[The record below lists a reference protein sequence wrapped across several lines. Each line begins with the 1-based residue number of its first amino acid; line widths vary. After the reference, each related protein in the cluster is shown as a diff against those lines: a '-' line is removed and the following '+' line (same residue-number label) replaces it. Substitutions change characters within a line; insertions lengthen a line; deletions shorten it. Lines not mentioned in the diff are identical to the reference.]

1 MNAPLRLT
9 LFSGFSNLYEHC
21 RHMPIYQWMNESIS
35 CFFVFVFVFYIIM
48 PLSLQWS
55 MIFRAPCMC
64 VCMCVCL
71 GSSCQCPGGGVA
83 VWQMLRCSQRYFL
96 PLSPPL
102 TPPLFLLLLLLLLL
116 LLSVLAVSRG
126 ELPPPLLLFT
136 QLPALLCSA
145 LLWEK
150 EERIIQLGNVSSSG

>member
-102 TPPLFLLLLLLLLL
+102 TPP
-116 LLSVLAVSRG
+116 S
-126 ELPPPLLLFT
+126 LPPPPPPPPPSPPLCAGSE
-136 QLPALLCSA
+136 QRWAAAAAAAVHSAPCSALLCSA
-145 LLWEK
+145 LGK
-150 EERIIQLGNVSSSG
+150 RRTDYPAR